1 MKYNWKTIR
10 IVILFIV
17 SIVQLYVYKNGQI
30 LSDPSIKMND
40 ILLINMFIFIG
51 MPVLIIIELF
61 LRNKIKNIKRI
72 TWDNSPFILSQPI
85 QFFNYAGWIFFAA
98 FLLPTI
104 YSFIVESKYFLDNVL
119 LLSIGLTMIG
129 TTYLLDFL
137 VEKYKLK
144 STK

>member
-17 SIVQLYVYKNGQI
+17 SIVQFYVYKNGQI
-30 LSDPSIKMND
+30 LSDPAIKMND

-51 MPVLIIIELF
+51 IPILIIIELF

-85 QFFNYAGWIFFAA
+85 QFFNYAGWIFFVA

-104 YSFIVESKYFLDNVL
+104 HSFIVESKYFLDNVL